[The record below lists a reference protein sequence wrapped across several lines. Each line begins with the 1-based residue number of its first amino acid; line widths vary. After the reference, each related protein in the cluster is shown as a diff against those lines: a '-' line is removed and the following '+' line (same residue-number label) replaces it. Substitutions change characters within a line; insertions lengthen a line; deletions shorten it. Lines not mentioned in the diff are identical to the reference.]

1 MCIPIEMEVTLCLII
16 LTFIVWESI
25 SIRLEVSL
33 DVWILKRFHQM
44 TLIENTTKSDGNDST
59 KKRWTVGRK
68 LPSIN
73 KCTGEIDVME
83 PLVET
88 ILTLVYS
95 IIRATIKVHR
105 WIQAPVHMHQW
116 RFHIW
121 GFKRWQRILESVH
134 TNSEDMFRGSI
145 SLL

>member
-1 MCIPIEMEVTLCLII
+1 MYSICIAEFVPDVSRVRGQLKKILNCPFMCMPIGMEVTLCLII

-44 TLIENTTKSDGNDST
+44 TLIENTTKSDENDST
-59 KKRWTVGRK
+59 KNRWTVGRK

-88 ILTLVYS
+88 ILSLVYS
-95 IIRATIKVHR
+95 TIRAPMDTGTGAY
-105 WIQAPVHMHQW
+105 APMEVPYM
-116 RFHIW
+116 R
-121 GFKRWQRILESVH
+121 V
-134 TNSEDMFRGSI
+134 
-145 SLL
+145 